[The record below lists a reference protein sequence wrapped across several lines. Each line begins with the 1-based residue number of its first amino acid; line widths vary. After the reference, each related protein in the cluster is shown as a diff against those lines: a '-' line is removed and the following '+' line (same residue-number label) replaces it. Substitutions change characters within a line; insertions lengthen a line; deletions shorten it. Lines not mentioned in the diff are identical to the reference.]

1 MRKLHQKGFTLIELA
16 IVIVIVGILA
26 AVAIPKFGAV
36 TGTAQAAVAKDLLS
50 QVNSAASIFTAQT
63 LGQPR
68 GFNDFVQTAPLTAA
82 STQTLSLSSLPNA
95 NPNGCQVA
103 AANIQCSGGAPG
115 TVFPDIGNAQAAN
128 AVIIGNGALG
138 PGSYTISCQ
147 TPRGFTGARGWNV
160 NTCSPN

>member
-63 LGQPR
+63 LAQPR
-68 GFNDFVQTAPLTAA
+68 GFNDFVLSTPLLPN
-82 STQTLSLSSLPNA
+82 SPQTLSLSSLPNA
-95 NPNGCQVA
+95 ATGCTVA
-103 AANIQCSGGAPG
+103 AAAIQCSGGAPG
-115 TVFPDIGNAQAAN
+115 SVFPDIGNAQAAN

-160 NTCSPN
+160 TTCSPN